1 MSTIINAT
9 TTNGV
14 VIQPDN
20 SGSLVLQTNNG
31 TAALTISTAQDTT
44 LAGKLTTASSGI
56 QFSDASTQTAAAS
69 PYVLKNRIIN
79 GDMRIFQRGVAATTN
94 SSYSVDRW
102 RLNKSNDA
110 TESVSQNTDAPT
122 GFSYSLRNTISTG
135 DATLGTTQYSGLEQL
150 IEGYNIA
157 DFGWGTAN
165 AKTVTLSFWV
175 RSSVTGTYTGNLRN
189 PPATRVNPFNYTI
202 SVANTWEYK
211 NITIIGDTSGT
222 WETTNSAAI
231 ILSLYTALGS
241 SYTGGTAGTWGAD
254 PAYGCGS
261 PVNGIASNGN
271 IFAITGVQLEI
282 GTSATPFERRLYN
295 QELANCQR
303 YYYVAASG
311 AQKAVCMASYQT
323 STYMEG
329 VVNFPVEMRTA
340 PSLVVV
346 TGTNYYSMYRSN
358 AHDYVNSFLQEYQT
372 TLCSTLYNTSEA
384 SGTTGNAGWIL
395 SENASGK
402 ISFSAEL

>member
-20 SGSLVLQTNNG
+20 SGSLVLQTNSG
-31 TAALTISTAQDTT
+31 TTALTISTAQETT

-56 QFSDASTQTAAAS
+56 QFSDSSTQTAAAS

-175 RSSVTGTYTGNLRN
+175 RSSVTGTYTGNVRN
-189 PPATRVNPFNYTI
+189 PAATRVNPFNFTI

-211 NITIIGDTSGT
+211 TITIIGDTSGT
-222 WETTNSAAI
+222 WETTNGAGI

-241 SYTGGTAGTWGAD
+241 SYTGGTAGTWAAD

-271 IFAITGVQLEI
+271 IFAISGVQLEQN
-282 GTSATPFERRLYN
+282 TSATPFERRLYN

-303 YYYVAASG
+303 YYETTAVNGAFSISETQAQIVWNTAYCTSPQFKVTKRATPTVTIYSRAGTSGQVSSTASG
-311 AQKAVCMASYQT
+311 ANVSAATASNISATGIWSINLSTGQT
-323 STYMEG
+323 VYSAGMEVG
-329 VVNFPVEMRTA
+329 FTA
-340 PSLVVV
+340 
-346 TGTNYYSMYRSN
+346 
-358 AHDYVNSFLQEYQT
+358 
-372 TLCSTLYNTSEA
+372 
-384 SGTTGNAGWIL
+384 
-395 SENASGK
+395 
-402 ISFSAEL
+402 SAEL